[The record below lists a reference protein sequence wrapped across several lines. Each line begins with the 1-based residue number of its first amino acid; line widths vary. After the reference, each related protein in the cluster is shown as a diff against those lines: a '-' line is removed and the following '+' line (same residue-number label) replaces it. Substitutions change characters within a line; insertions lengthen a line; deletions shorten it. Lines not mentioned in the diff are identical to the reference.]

1 MFPVFD
7 VSDWERLNAEQM
19 GTKPKFWCLDEA
31 GAEFLF
37 KESRPHSGEHW
48 SEKIAEQIAAAL
60 RLPHAEIELAICGG
74 RQGTISRKFLPETK
88 NTILAHGNELLFEHD
103 PMYPKNAPNFRL
115 AQHTLNRIFDALQK
129 EKVNCLPTSGD
140 RRQSKAQAMCLS
152 ATFCWTRSSATLIG
166 IMRTGVLL
174 FARRK
179 MAPESWNWLPP
190 SIMRPVLGGN

>member
-103 PMYPKNAPNFRL
+103 PMYPKMHQTFAWLNIRSTVSL
-115 AQHTLNRIFDALQK
+115 TLCRKNRF
-129 EKVNCLPTSGD
+129 NCLPTSGD
-140 RRQSKAQAMCLS
+140 RRQSKAQAMCLL

-179 MAPESWNWLPP
+179 MAPESWNWPPP